1 MPTAATDPSLP
12 TEAQD
17 PSPSEP
23 QAVPPIEP
31 GPRARALLTLHDAAL
46 SSTLSALP
54 APTFL
59 ACFPLLST
67 LAPDALRAVHAQMV
81 DRLREAAR
89 ADFGAIL
96 EERGVLGRLNEL
108 EVLIGEARGRR
119 ERGGGGEG
127 GGECCVSFAMEWSGW
142 GLMGIDG
149 DYGLMLLLCRP
160 HLLPPADLL
169 AAHLGPSLVAAQ
181 GRLNAK
187 EQTLE
192 SVNAELYE
200 VVKGQWDEIE
210 GLVAGVEGIVRDLE
224 SAGGEM
230 SGVERG

>member
-1 MPTAATDPSLP
+1 MPTATATTDPSPSLP
-12 TEAQD
+12 TSTQD
-17 PSPSEP
+17 PQPSEP
-23 QAVPPIEP
+23 QPDAPPPIEP

-54 APTFL
+54 ASTFL

-89 ADFGAIL
+89 ADFGVIL

-119 ERGGGGEG
+119 ERGEG
-127 GGECCVSFAMEWSGW
+127 GDVA
-142 GLMGIDG
+142 
-149 DYGLMLLLCRP
+149 P

-169 AAHLGPSLVAAQ
+169 AAHLGPSLAAAQ

-210 GLVAGVEGIVRDLE
+210 GLVAGVEGIVKDLE
-224 SAGGEM
+224 GAGGEM